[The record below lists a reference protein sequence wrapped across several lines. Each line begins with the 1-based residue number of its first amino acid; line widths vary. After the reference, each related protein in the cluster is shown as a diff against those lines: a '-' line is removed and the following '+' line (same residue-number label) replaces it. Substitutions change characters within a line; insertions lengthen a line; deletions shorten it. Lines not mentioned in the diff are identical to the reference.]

1 MRIAL
6 LADMPPGN
14 AIALEAVLADIGMEG
29 GADAFWVLGDLVA
42 IGPDP
47 VGVLERLSSLAG
59 LRVIRGNTTTVMWPS
74 ATTGPAQASRRYKPM
89 RRSLHR

>member
-6 LADMPPGN
+6 LADIHGN
-14 AIALEAVLADIGMEG
+14 AIALEAVLADIGREG

-47 VGVLERLSSLAG
+47 VGVLERLSTLTKTRSARSSL
-59 LRVIRGNTTTVMWPS
+59 
-74 ATTGPAQASRRYKPM
+74 Y
-89 RRSLHR
+89 